1 MPAGEDP
8 VVRDLFALEPFSC
21 RQYLLSE
28 VKTMPEQRKP
38 KKPEG
43 KSQPRNRRRSRSERT
58 KASITGVL
66 SVNAKG
72 FGFVNV
78 NEGDDIFIPLDNLYT
93 AMDGDRV
100 SAEIV
105 REVPGRK
112 RVGRITTVL
121 EPGIREIVGRFHVK
135 GGVAQ
140 VVPTDDRF
148 NRPFDIPQDGIR
160 PTTADVLPAEG
171 ELVVVMRGEWVD
183 PANNPQGRIVQILG
197 KPDDPGMDLRVVAR
211 NSGLTMEF
219 PGTVDKETASL
230 GALDIKTELGRRED
244 LRDRLCFTIDPESAK
259 DFDDAVSLVQLDNG
273 RFELGVHIAD
283 VSHYVREGSALDQ
296 EAFDRGTSVYFINA
310 VIPMLPERISN
321 DLCSLRQDED
331 RLTFSV
337 IMQVDSLGNIH
348 DYRIRESII
357 RSKRRFSYQE
367 VEDIIHGKEN
377 EYGKTIH
384 LMMLL
389 ALALR
394 RSREHMGSIDFDIP
408 VPEISLDENG
418 IPFEIRPSERLEAN
432 RLVEEFMLAA
442 NLTVARHLARH
453 DGDLPPRPFIYRI
466 HEKPDEKTMRE
477 FLDLLER
484 LGLNYKIA
492 GDLES
497 EDYRKILDIIE
508 NLEYK
513 DFAEKV
519 ALRSMTKAIYS
530 TDNIG
535 HFGLAFDAYTHF
547 TSPIRRYADLVVH
560 RLIKTYAA
568 AEPAMEPGGQAVSQD
583 YIATRQ
589 KQDVQT
595 LATLR
600 RICDQ
605 CSKREIRA
613 VQAEREY
620 TKIKSME
627 FLAGKIGESYNGVIA
642 GVASF
647 GFFVELTHYLIEGLV
662 HLSELK
668 DDRYEFDKDN
678 YTLTGVTGGKSYRL
692 GDPVRVS
699 IKSVSKDVGPGGVRY
714 SQFSLNIEVPGTS

>member
-1 MPAGEDP
+1 
-8 VVRDLFALEPFSC
+8 
-21 RQYLLSE
+21 
-28 VKTMPEQRKP
+28 MPEPLKA

-43 KSQPRNRRRSRSERT
+43 KPQSRSRRRNRTERP
-58 KASITGVL
+58 KVSIDGVL

-78 NEGDDIFIPLDNLYT
+78 DEGDDIFIPLDNLHT

-112 RVGRITTVL
+112 RVGRITQVL
-121 EPGIREIVGRFHVK
+121 EPGSSEIVGLYRMRN
-135 GGVAQ
+135 GVAQ
-140 VVPTDDRF
+140 VVPTDERF
-148 NRPFDIPQDGIR
+148 NRPFDISHEGTNHEKSSLESSLESR
-160 PTTADVLPAEG
+160 SGKSGSVPAEG
-171 ELVVVMRGEWVD
+171 DLVVVMRGQWTD
-183 PANNPQGRIVQILG
+183 PAMNPVGRIVQILG
-197 KPDDPGMDLRVVAR
+197 KPDDPGMDLRIVAR
-211 NSGLTMEF
+211 NSGLAMEF
-219 PGTVDKETASL
+219 PEAVERETARL
-230 GALDIKTELGRRED
+230 GVPDIKTELSHRED
-244 LRDRLCFTIDPESAK
+244 LRDRLCFTIDPESAQ

-273 RFELGVHIAD
+273 LFELGVHIAD

-296 EAFDRGTSVYFINA
+296 EAFDRGTSVYFVNA
-310 VIPMLPERISN
+310 VVPMLPERISN

-331 RLTFSV
+331 RLAFSV
-337 IMQVDSLGNIH
+337 IMQIDSRGIIH

-377 EYGKTIH
+377 KHGKTIH

-394 RSREHMGSIDFDIP
+394 RSREEMGSIDFDIP
-408 VPEISLDENG
+408 VPEISLDKNG
-418 IPFEIRPSERLEAN
+418 LPFEVRPSERLEAN

-442 NLTVARHLARH
+442 NLTVARHMARR
-453 DGDLPPRPFIYRI
+453 DGDLPPRPFVYRI

-477 FLDLLER
+477 FLELMER
-484 LGLNYKIA
+484 LGLSYKTA
-492 GDLES
+492 GDLEP
-497 EDYRKILDIIE
+497 EVYRKILDIIE
-508 NLEYK
+508 NLEFK

-519 ALRSMTKAIYS
+519 ALRSMTKAVYS

-568 AEPAMEPGGQAVSQD
+568 AGPARQPGGGAVMKPAGVTAEAETSISGYVD
-583 YIATRQ
+583 IAARQ
-589 KQDVQT
+589 KQDAQT
-595 LATLR
+595 LAALR
-600 RICDQ
+600 RVCDQ

-620 TKIKSME
+620 SRIKSME
-627 FLAGKIGESYNGVIA
+627 FLAGKVGESYNGIIA
-642 GVASF
+642 GVSSF

-662 HLSELK
+662 HVSELK

-678 YTLTGVTGGKSYRL
+678 YTLTGTANGRTYRL
-692 GDPVRVS
+692 GDPVRVT
-699 IKSVSKDVGPGGVRY
+699 IKSVSKDEKKADFV
-714 SQFSLNIEVPGTS
+714 LD

>member
-1 MPAGEDP
+1 
-8 VVRDLFALEPFSC
+8 
-21 RQYLLSE
+21 
-28 VKTMPEQRKP
+28 MPEPRKA

-43 KSQPRNRRRSRSERT
+43 KAQSRSRRRNRTERP
-58 KASITGVL
+58 KASVDGVL

-78 NEGDDIFIPLDNLYT
+78 DEGDDIFIPLDNLHT
-93 AMDGDRV
+93 AMDGDKV

-121 EPGIREIVGRFHVK
+121 EQGSSQIVGLFRIK
-135 GGVAQ
+135 NGTAQ
-140 VVPTDDRF
+140 VVPTDERF
-148 NRPFDIPQDGIR
+148 NRHFDIPKDGINHGKTGTV
-160 PTTADVLPAEG
+160 PTEG
-171 ELVVVMRGEWVD
+171 DLVVVMRGEWTD
-183 PANNPQGRIVQILG
+183 PSRHPSGNIVQILG
-197 KPDDPGMDLRVVAR
+197 KLGDPGMDLRIVAR

-219 PGTVDKETASL
+219 SEEVEKETARL
-230 GALDIKTELGRRED
+230 GALDIKKELAHRED
-244 LRDRLCFTIDPESAK
+244 LRDRLCITIDPESAK

-273 RFELGVHIAD
+273 LFELGVHIAD
-283 VSHYVREGSALDQ
+283 VSHYVREGSALDL
-296 EAFDRGTSVYFINA
+296 EAFDRGTSVYFVNA
-310 VIPMLPERISN
+310 VVPMLPERISN

-331 RLTFSV
+331 RLAFSV
-337 IMQVDSLGNIH
+337 IMQIDSRGLIH
-348 DYRIRESII
+348 DYRIRESVI

-367 VEDIIHGKEN
+367 VEDIIHGKEH
-377 EYGKTIH
+377 EHARTIH

-394 RSREHMGSIDFDIP
+394 RSREDMGSIDFDIP
-408 VPEISLDENG
+408 VPEISLDKNG
-418 IPFEIRPSERLEAN
+418 LPFEVRPSERLEAN
-432 RLVEEFMLAA
+432 RLIEEFMLAA
-442 NLTVARHLARH
+442 NLTVARHMARR
-453 DGDLPPRPFIYRI
+453 DGDLPPRPFVYRI

-477 FLDLLER
+477 FLELMER
-484 LGLNYKIA
+484 LGLSYKIA
-492 GDLES
+492 GDLEP

-508 NLEYK
+508 NLEFK

-560 RLIKTYAA
+560 RLIKAYAA
-568 AEPAMEPGGQAVSQD
+568 AGPAGESGGGAAKAVD
-583 YIATRQ
+583 KAARQ
-589 KQDVQT
+589 KQDAQT
-595 LATLR
+595 LADLR

-613 VQAEREY
+613 TQAEREY
-620 TKIKSME
+620 SKIKSME
-627 FLAGKIGESYNGVIA
+627 FLAGKIGESYNGIIA
-642 GVASF
+642 GVSSF

-662 HLSELK
+662 HVSELK

-678 YTLTGVTGGKSYRL
+678 YTLTGAANGKSYRL
-692 GDPVRVS
+692 GDPVRVT
-699 IKSVSKDVGPGGVRY
+699 IKSVSKDEKKADFV
-714 SQFSLNIEVPGTS
+714 LA

>member
-1 MPAGEDP
+1 
-8 VVRDLFALEPFSC
+8 
-21 RQYLLSE
+21 
-28 VKTMPEQRKP
+28 MPEQRKA

-43 KSQPRNRRRSRSERT
+43 KAQSRSRRRNRTERP
-58 KASITGVL
+58 KASVDGIL

-78 NEGDDIFIPLDNLYT
+78 EEGDDIFIPLDNLHT
-93 AMDGDRV
+93 AMDGDKV

-121 EPGIREIVGRFHVK
+121 EQGSSQIIGLFRIKNGT
-135 GGVAQ
+135 AQ
-140 VVPTDDRF
+140 VVPTDERF
-148 NRPFDIPQDGIR
+148 NRAFDISNDDLTQDKSGSGSR
-160 PTTADVLPAEG
+160 PGKSGSAPVEG
-171 ELVVVMRGEWVD
+171 DLVVVMRGEWTD
-183 PANNPQGRIVQILG
+183 PARHPSGSIVQILG
-197 KPDDPGMDLRVVAR
+197 KLGDPGMDLRIVAR

-219 PGTVDKETASL
+219 PEEVEKETAVL
-230 GALDIKTELGRRED
+230 DAPDIKKELAHRED

-273 RFELGVHIAD
+273 LFELGVHIAD
-283 VSHYVREGSALDQ
+283 VSHYVREGTALDQ
-296 EAFDRGTSVYFINA
+296 EAFDRGTSVYFVNA
-310 VIPMLPERISN
+310 VVPMLPERISN

-331 RLTFSV
+331 RLAFSV
-337 IMQVDSLGNIH
+337 IMQIDSRGLIH
-348 DYRIRESII
+348 NYRIRESII

-367 VEDIIHGKEN
+367 VEDIIHGKEHQHA
-377 EYGKTIH
+377 KTIH

-394 RSREHMGSIDFDIP
+394 RSREEMGSIDFDIP

-418 IPFEIRPSERLEAN
+418 LPFEVRPSERLEAN
-432 RLVEEFMLAA
+432 RLIEEFMLAA
-442 NLTVARHLARH
+442 NLTVARHMARR
-453 DGDLPPRPFIYRI
+453 DGDLPPRPFVYRI

-477 FLDLLER
+477 FLELMER
-484 LGLNYKIA
+484 LGLSYKIA
-492 GDLES
+492 GDLEP

-508 NLEYK
+508 NLEFK

-560 RLIKTYAA
+560 RLIKAYAA
-568 AEPAMEPGGQAVSQD
+568 AGPAGKSRGGAARPED
-583 YIATRQ
+583 IAARQ
-589 KQDVQT
+589 KQDAET
-595 LATLR
+595 LAELR

-620 TKIKSME
+620 SKIKSME
-627 FLAGKIGESYNGVIA
+627 FLAGKVGESYNGIIA
-642 GVASF
+642 GVSSF

-662 HLSELK
+662 HVSELK

-678 YTLTGVTGGKSYRL
+678 YTLTGAANGKSYRL
-692 GDPVRVS
+692 GDPVRVT
-699 IKSVSKDVGPGGVRY
+699 IKSVSKDEKKADFV
-714 SQFSLNIEVPGTS
+714 LA

>member
-1 MPAGEDP
+1 
-8 VVRDLFALEPFSC
+8 
-21 RQYLLSE
+21 
-28 VKTMPEQRKP
+28 MPEPLKP
-38 KKPEG
+38 RKPEG
-43 KSQPRNRRRSRSERT
+43 KPQSRSRRRSRTERPR
-58 KASITGVL
+58 ASIDGIL

-78 NEGDDIFIPLDNLYT
+78 DEGDDIFIPLDNLHT

-121 EPGIREIVGRFHVK
+121 EQGSSQIVGLFRIK
-135 GGVAQ
+135 NGTAQ
-140 VVPTDDRF
+140 VVPTDERF
-148 NRPFDIPQDGIR
+148 NKPFDIPKNGLSLEKSI
-160 PTTADVLPAEG
+160 PAGGSAKSISGKPALVPDVG
-171 ELVVVMRGEWVD
+171 DLVVVMRGEWTD
-183 PANNPQGRIVQILG
+183 PAKNPSGTIIQILG
-197 KPDDPGMDLRVVAR
+197 KPDDPGMDLRIVAR
-211 NSGLTMEF
+211 NSGLAMEF
-219 PGTVDKETASL
+219 PEEVEEETARL
-230 GALDIKTELGRRED
+230 GAPDIRTELGRRED

-273 RFELGVHIAD
+273 LFELGVHIAD
-283 VSHYVREGSALDQ
+283 VSHYVQEGSALDR
-296 EAFDRGTSVYFINA
+296 EAFDRGTSVYFVNA
-310 VIPMLPERISN
+310 VVPMLPERISN

-331 RLTFSV
+331 RLAFSV
-337 IMQVDSLGNIH
+337 IMQIDSRGIIY

-367 VEDIIHGKEN
+367 VEDIIHGKEH
-377 EYGKTIH
+377 EHGRTIH

-389 ALALR
+389 SLALR
-394 RSREHMGSIDFDIP
+394 RSREGMGSIDFDIP
-408 VPEISLDENG
+408 VPEISLDEHG
-418 IPFEIRPSERLEAN
+418 LPFEVRPSERLEAN

-442 NLTVARHLARH
+442 NLTVARHMARR
-453 DGDLPPRPFIYRI
+453 DGDLPPRPFVYRI

-477 FLDLLER
+477 FLELMER
-484 LGLNYKIA
+484 LGLSYKIA
-492 GDLES
+492 GDLEP

-508 NLEYK
+508 NLEFK

-560 RLIKTYAA
+560 RLIKAYAA
-568 AEPAMEPGGQAVSQD
+568 AGPAAESGGGRSAKPVD
-583 YIATRQ
+583 TAARQ
-589 KQDVQT
+589 KQDAQT
-595 LATLR
+595 LTGLR

-613 VQAEREY
+613 TQAEREY
-620 TKIKSME
+620 SKIKSME
-627 FLAGKIGESYNGVIA
+627 FLAGKVGESYNGIIA
-642 GVASF
+642 GVSSF

-662 HLSELK
+662 HVSELK
-668 DDRYEFDKDN
+668 DDHYEFDKDN
-678 YTLTGVTGGKSYRL
+678 YTLTGTANGKSYRL
-692 GDPVRVS
+692 GDPVRIT
-699 IKSVSKDVGPGGVRY
+699 IKSVSKDEKRADFVVA
-714 SQFSLNIEVPGTS
+714 